1 MNGLGDPRLTLQQ
14 HELAADGRAR
24 VTAGHRGGV
33 PGASRWALFWRRLAT
48 RRALLELDDAQL
60 QDIGLTREQARAEAL
75 RPFWRL

>member
-1 MNGLGDPRLTLQQ
+1 MNGLGDPRLTLQR

-33 PGASRWALFWRRLAT
+33 PGESRWALFWRRLTT
-48 RRALLELDDAQL
+48 RRALLELDDGQL

-75 RPFWRL
+75 LPFWRL